1 MKKRISVLCMALLLA
16 LSLCV
21 PTLALDGKM
30 EYVFDPDDLFTYYEW
45 EQLEIQAAEI
55 SQRHNCGV
63 YIHFV
68 CDYND
73 FDYGGLRDTAE
84 TLYIGYDLGE
94 GEGSDGI
101 LLLVSFYTE
110 EYYLYVYGDDASFAF
125 DETALGK
132 LEDAFLPLFAEED
145 WCGGFRA
152 YLEACDEALT
162 YAEGIPTVPDAAT
175 EPDAAAEPD
184 SPASDETPT
193 EDGTLPTEPD
203 AVEEPA
209 SSNLLR
215 RILTVVGISCV
226 ISLLICLGL
235 KGKMKSVHRKS
246 EAKNYTANG
255 GLQLTEQYDRFT
267 HTTESVRRIDNG
279 GSSGSKGGSGS
290 GGKI

>member
-21 PTLALDGKM
+21 PALALDGKM

-45 EQLEIQAAEI
+45 EQLEIKAAEI
-55 SQRHNCGV
+55 SKNHGCGV
-63 YIHFV
+63 YIQFV

-73 FDYGGLRDTAE
+73 YDYGGLRDTAE
-84 TLYIGYDLGE
+84 TFYIGYELGE

-125 DETALGK
+125 DETALAQ

-145 WCGGFRA
+145 WCGGFHA
-152 YLEACDEALT
+152 YLEACDETLT
-162 YAEGIPTVPDAAT
+162 YAETIPTVPDAVT
-175 EPDAAAEPD
+175 EPDSQPG
-184 SPASDETPT
+184 DETLT
-193 EDGTLPTEPD
+193 GDEAIPTEPD
-203 AVEEPA
+203 ATAESGA
-209 SSNLLR
+209 TLR
-215 RILTVVGISCV
+215 RILTVVGISCL

-235 KGKMKSVHRKS
+235 KGKMKSVRRKS
-246 EAKNYTANG
+246 EAKGYTVNG

-279 GSSGSKGGSGS
+279 GSSGSKGSKGGSGS

>member
-21 PTLALDGKM
+21 PALALDGKM

-45 EQLEIQAAEI
+45 EQLEIKAADI
-55 SQRHNCGV
+55 SQRHGCGV
-63 YIHFV
+63 YIQFV

-73 FDYGGLRDTAE
+73 YDYGGLRDTAE
-84 TLYIGYDLGE
+84 TFYIGYELGE
-94 GEGSDGI
+94 GEGSNGI
-101 LLLVSFYTE
+101 LLLVSFYTG

-125 DETALGK
+125 DETGLAE

-145 WCGGFRA
+145 WCGGFHA

-162 YAEGIPTVPDAAT
+162 YAETISTVPGAAT
-175 EPDAAAEPD
+175 EPDAA
-184 SPASDETPT
+184 T
-193 EDGTLPTEPD
+193 ESGATM
-203 AVEEPA
+203 
-209 SSNLLR
+209 R
-215 RILTVVGISCV
+215 RILTVVGISCL

-235 KGKMKSVHRKS
+235 KGKMKSVRRKS
-246 EAKNYTANG
+246 EAKRYTVNG